1 MNKIFYT
8 LVAACV
14 LMASLVTVTSATS
27 FAQGKKMT
35 PLQEMLGQL
44 NLSEEQQKKIEPVLA
59 KQAEA
64 QKALKADTALS
75 DDARKAKNQ
84 EISKATN
91 DQLKEILTSE
101 QWTKLRELRKARQQ
115 EQQQA
120 QPAGEQPKKP

>member
-14 LMASLVTVTSATS
+14 LMALLVTVTSATS

-64 QKALKADTALS
+64 QKVLKADTALS

-115 EQQQA
+115 QQQQA